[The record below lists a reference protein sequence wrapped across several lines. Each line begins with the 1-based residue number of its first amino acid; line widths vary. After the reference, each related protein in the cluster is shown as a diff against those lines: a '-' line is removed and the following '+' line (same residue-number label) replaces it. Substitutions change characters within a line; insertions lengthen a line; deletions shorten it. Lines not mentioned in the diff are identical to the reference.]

1 MKKFIDSVDLV
12 NTVVSSSVESV
23 ELDMTHM
30 DRLGAELHNNGS
42 SLVAVIYFQGS
53 NDKENWTR
61 IDAANFGVLNA
72 TTVTTAVLNQTPF
85 LFKWARLEVVHA
97 GGSGLLNAHV
107 TAKARG
113 ED

>member
-72 TTVTTAVLNQTPF
+72 TTTDTIDQKGIDSSTGDISRQIAGIDN
-85 LFKWARLEVVHA
+85 LFVINGKSLSH
-97 GGSGLLNAHV
+97 
-107 TAKARG
+107 
-113 ED
+113 